1 MFDDRFIGAGL
12 APLVLII
19 EAALKG
25 TAVLALA
32 ALLVLA
38 LRRASAA
45 YRHLVWACAFAGI
58 AVLPGLLATL
68 PAWSVRAPA
77 LVPSWLAPG
86 FSTPSPTLESR
97 SGSIPPAGDA
107 ASAGAAPARRLQ
119 SRPAVEPATPP
130 TAPPATPGPA
140 TAAREGQV
148 EASRS
153 WLSWPALALAL
164 WAIGAL
170 AVLATFVAGH
180 LVLRLMLR
188 GARPVRDGE
197 WHALAIEAAD
207 RLGLTLPFALVRG
220 EGIPVPVA
228 CGLLRPRVLLP
239 AGSDAWPV
247 ELRRAVLVHELAHV
261 QRYDCL
267 TQAIAQLAC
276 ALFWFHPGVWWA
288 ASRLRI
294 ERERACDDRVLAA
307 RTRASDYADH
317 LLGIVRSL
325 RVTRLAALG
334 AVPFARPSSLE
345 GRVLAMLDPR
355 RDRRSVSRRVAAPAA
370 VVATLAILPFA
381 ALEPVVAHVA
391 EAKAPARHQLADS
404 NVLLPA
410 RVVVVPE
417 PERSLEQR
425 AAWVRTDAGR
435 SHARGWWIGWR
446 IETVPRL
453 KGNLL
458 SDSEGIRLALLGQ
471 RGAFTLD
478 DVLAGRAQGTWN
490 PRDDSAEKNEA
501 MPAALLVRIA
511 SGTPDRVRVQSL
523 GLPAEFKGEPL
534 YWMDAVPDDQAFA
547 WLRDAAD
554 RAGSERVR
562 AKFVESIGFLSRS
575 DLVWPYL
582 KATFESGAPTKV
594 RVGAAEALSRHPS
607 PEGVRL
613 LVKGAHADRSP
624 EVRRACVEGLGNFQ
638 TPEAL
643 EALLAIA
650 RAAEGPKEV
659 RRAAFDALG
668 EKVSRQAPE
677 SEAPKHA
684 KAADEWP
691 TKKDGSGKHDP
702 DSEPGVE
709 ASQAMSAAEFEV
721 QRQAIESLGRYPEA
735 QSLPRLRRIAETS
748 PYGDLRAEAVESI
761 GRLGTPGALALLE
774 QIVWK
779 NDHAQARERAVEA
792 LGHRFPADQAFDK
805 LSHIAGSHP
814 NPDAR
819 RMAVEMVGRLDSPR
833 SLEWLDQ
840 IVANGADDE
849 SRRQAVESLGRR
861 EGEGIE
867 TRLAQIVRTHG
878 SLEVRRQAVE
888 SLGRRAGQQNAGLLY
903 EIARE
908 EGPEEVQRQAAE
920 SLGRLDDPRVKTMLM
935 DLVRNHDSIEVER
948 QAVESLG
955 RLDADVLPDLAQIAR
970 SHRSSEVRRQAVES
984 MTRRDPDQAL
994 PLLEEIL
1001 RGTPPRNGR

>member
-1 MFDDRFIGAGL
+1 MFDDRFIGSVS
-12 APLVLII
+12 APLVWII

-25 TAVLALA
+25 TAILALA

-45 YRHLVWACAFAGI
+45 HRHLVWACALAGI

-77 LVPSWLAPG
+77 LAQSWLAPG
-86 FSTPSPTLESR
+86 LGTPSPTLESR
-97 SGSIPPAGDA
+97 SGSVLPAGDA
-107 ASAGAAPARRLQ
+107 AAGRAAPARRPP
-119 SRPAVEPATPP
+119 SRPAVEPA
-130 TAPPATPGPA
+130 APPASSPAAPGPA
-140 TAAREGQV
+140 PAR
-148 EASRS
+148 
-153 WLSWPALALAL
+153 LSWPALALAL
-164 WAIGAL
+164 WAIGAF

-207 RLGLTLPFALVRG
+207 HLGLTLPFALVRG
-220 EGIPVPVA
+220 EGIPMPVA
-228 CGLLRPRVLLP
+228 CGFLRPRVMLP
-239 AGSDAWPV
+239 AGSDTWPV

-276 ALFWFHPGVWWA
+276 VLFWFHPGVWWA
-288 ASRLRI
+288 ASRMRT
-294 ERERACDDRVLAA
+294 ERERACDDRVLAT

-325 RVTRLAALG
+325 RVGRLAALG

-345 GRVLAMLDPR
+345 GRVLAVLDPR
-355 RDRRSVSRRVAAPAA
+355 RDRRSVGPRVAAPAA
-370 VVATLAILPFA
+370 LVATLVILPFA

-391 EAKAPARHQLADS
+391 EAKAKEHHASADS
-404 NVLLPA
+404 NNLPPS

-417 PERSLEQR
+417 PARSLEER
-425 AAWVRTDAGR
+425 AAWASADAGR
-435 SHARGWWIGWR
+435 SHARGWWFGWR
-446 IETVPRL
+446 IETAPRL

-458 SDSEGIRLALLGQ
+458 SDSEGISLALLDR
-471 RGAFTLD
+471 RGAFTLE

-490 PRDDSAEKNEA
+490 ASDGAAHENESK
-501 MPAALLVRIA
+501 PAAVLVRIV
-511 SGTPDRVRVQSL
+511 SGRPERVRVQSP
-523 GLPAEFKGEPL
+523 GLPADFGGEPF
-534 YWMDAVPDDQAFA
+534 YWMEAVPDDQAFA
-547 WLRDAAD
+547 WLKDAAA
-554 RAGSERVR
+554 RAGDVRLR
-562 AKFVESIGFLSRS
+562 AKFVESIGFLSRT

-582 KATFESGAPTKV
+582 QATLESGAPTPV
-594 RVGAAEALSRHPS
+594 RVGAAEAMSRHPS
-607 PEGVRL
+607 PEGVRVL
-613 LVKGAHADRSP
+613 ASAAHTDRSP
-624 EVRRACVEGLGNFQ
+624 EVRRACVEALGYVQ

-650 RAAEGPKEV
+650 RAGEGDRAA

-668 EKVSRQAPE
+668 EKISNLAPE
-677 SEAPKHA
+677 SEAPVRETEPKPA
-684 KAADEWP
+684 EMADERP
-691 TKKDGSGKHDP
+691 TQTTKDGSGSHDP
-702 DSEPGVE
+702 DSKSPDK
-709 ASQAMSAAEFEV
+709 ASASMSVAELEV

-735 QSLPRLRRIAETS
+735 QSLPRLRRIVETS

-761 GRLGTPGALALLE
+761 GRLATPGALALLE

-779 NDHAQARERAVEA
+779 NDHPQARERAVEV
-792 LGHRFPADQAFDK
+792 LGRRLPADQSLGK
-805 LSHIAGSHP
+805 LSQIASSHP
-814 NPDAR
+814 NPDVR

-833 SLEWLDQ
+833 SLVLLDQ
-840 IVANGADDE
+840 IIGNGTDDE

-861 EGEGIE
+861 DDEGIE
-867 TRLAQIVRTHG
+867 TRLTQIARTHG
-878 SLEVRRQAVE
+878 SIDVRRQAVE
-888 SLGRRAGQQNAGLLY
+888 SLGRRPGQHIAGLLF
-903 EIARE
+903 EIASE
-908 EGPEEVQRQAAE
+908 DGPEDVQRQAVE
-920 SLGRLDDPRVKTMLM
+920 SLGRLDHPRVKSMLM
-935 DLVRNHDSIEVER
+935 DLVRNHGSIEVER

-955 RLDADVLPDLAQIAR
+955 RLDGDVLPDLAQIAR
-970 SHRSSEVRRQAVES
+970 SHRSSEVRRQAIET

-1001 RGTPPRNGR
+1001 RGPPSRNGR